1 MYGLLYAIGIFACSL
16 AQALGTHHNWGLGI
30 RVGTHTRMVLMAA
43 VMKKMLRLSP
53 EARLSYSI
61 GEMSNIVSVDAAR
74 IADSNLVAF
83 FHWFGYS
90 AFIVMC
96 ISIYALFQLISWSVF
111 IGVVSRTV

>member
-74 IADSNLVAF
+74 IAEQQPCGIF
-83 FHWFGYS
+83 
-90 AFIVMC
+90 
-96 ISIYALFQLISWSVF
+96 F
-111 IGVVSRTV
+111 IGLDTQLSSLCASRSTHFSS